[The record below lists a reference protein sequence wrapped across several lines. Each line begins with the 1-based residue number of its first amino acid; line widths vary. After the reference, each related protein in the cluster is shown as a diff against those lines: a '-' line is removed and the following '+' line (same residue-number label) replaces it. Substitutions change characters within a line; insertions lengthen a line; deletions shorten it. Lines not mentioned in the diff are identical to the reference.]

1 MELSQET
8 NQTAPTTLDL
18 RADILNFFKSD
29 LVFKQK
35 YPTSMDKGS
44 IWLNEYSTCSYVRPE
59 DRRLLTI
66 DQVMSLQT
74 TRQETKHLGSTERTY
89 FQEREARVYKAW
101 RLWCL
106 TTIAVKYA
114 DQAVSRSESPDL
126 FVDHYAQ
133 PAFPTIATKDF
144 EKQFT
149 KAWAKIRNQSKYSKL
164 RKEYR
169 ETQKS
174 IFDFLPEQETFD
186 PSITMYKPGFYDYA
200 IEEERDE
207 SVEILRMKMVEA
219 VKFLDFEVAAKLR
232 DQILAKEEL

>member
-1 MELSQET
+1 MEHSQ
-8 NQTAPTTLDL
+8 QTSPTTLDL
-18 RADILNFFKSD
+18 RTDILDFFKSY
-29 LVFKQK
+29 LVFQIK
-35 YPTSMDKGS
+35 YPTSMDKRGV
-44 IWLNEYSTCSYVRPE
+44 WVNEYPGGTYVRPE
-59 DRRLLTI
+59 DRRLLSI
-66 DQVMSLQT
+66 DQVMYLLT
-74 TRQETKHLGSTERTY
+74 TRPGPYGAAGAVAY
-89 FQEREARVYKAW
+89 FQERDARVYKAW

-114 DQAVSRSESPDL
+114 DEAVSRSESPDQL
-126 FVDHYAQ
+126 VDHYAH
-133 PAFPTIATKDF
+133 PTFPPIATKDF

-169 ETQKS
+169 DTQKS
-174 IFDFLPEQETFD
+174 ILDFLPEQETFD

-207 SVEILRMKMVEA
+207 SVEILRIKMVEA